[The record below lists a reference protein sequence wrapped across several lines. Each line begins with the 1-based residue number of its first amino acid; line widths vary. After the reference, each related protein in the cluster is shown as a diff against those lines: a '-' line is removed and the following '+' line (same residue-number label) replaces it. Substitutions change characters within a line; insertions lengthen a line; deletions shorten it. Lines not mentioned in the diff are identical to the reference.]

1 MLSYPLY
8 TIREERFRRGKGL
21 KRILYRGGG
30 TRVPWGRYSCTVGTV
45 QLTFKMILNCHL
57 K

>member
-1 MLSYPLY
+1 MPNYPLY

-21 KRILYRGGG
+21 KRILYRGEG
-30 TRVPWGRYSCTVGTV
+30 THVPWGRYGCTVGTV
-45 QLTFKMILNCHL
+45 QPIFKMILNCHL